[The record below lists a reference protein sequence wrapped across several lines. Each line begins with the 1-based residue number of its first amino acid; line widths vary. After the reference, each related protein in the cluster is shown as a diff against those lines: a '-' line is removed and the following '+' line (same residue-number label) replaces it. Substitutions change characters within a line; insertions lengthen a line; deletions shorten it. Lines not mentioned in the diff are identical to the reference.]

1 MRLAK
6 PAQFAAFGG
15 AAVFLILLFSQIS
28 SNQPISELPN
38 RMGSAAAS
46 FREKISGSL
55 GRGNI
60 KSMMETSEKLWMKT
74 IDQRRAY
81 RQKFP
86 DMDLYVYKHPVR
98 EALIG
103 LLC

>member
-28 SNQPISELPN
+28 SNQPISEIPN
-38 RMGSAAAS
+38 RMGNAAAS
-46 FREKISGSL
+46 FRARISGSL

-60 KSMMETSEKLWMKT
+60 KSMMETSEKLWLKT
-74 IDQRRAY
+74 VEQRHAY
-81 RQKFP
+81 RARFP
-86 DMDLYVYKHPVR
+86 DMDLYVYNFEHAESR
-98 EALIG
+98 
-103 LLC
+103 